1 MKLGEIA
8 RVARGV
14 VTGNSSVFIM
24 SRERARELGIETFVK
39 PILGGA
45 RDLPKGESQVA
56 RDGESREVVLLASRR
71 DVEEHPKLKA
81 YLGQHEPRLA
91 SVRIAPIAA
100 TYVGVPRF
108 VFNPDGLVIT
118 NALYTVTPR
127 QNLSE
132 KETLQ
137 LVERLN
143 RAVANRKKTHFSE
156 RLTPR
161 QFDAIEV
168 EWTP

>member
-14 VTGNSSVFIM
+14 VTGNRDVFIM
-24 SRERARELGIETFVK
+24 SRDRARELGIETFVK

-56 RDGESREVVLLASRR
+56 RDDETRSVVLLASRR
-71 DVEEHPKLKA
+71 DVEQHPKLKA
-81 YLGQHEPRLA
+81 YLGELEPRLA

-100 TYVGVPRF
+100 TYVGIPRF
-108 VFNPDGLVIT
+108 VHNPDGLVIT

-137 LVERLN
+137 LVDRLN
-143 RAVANRKKTHFSE
+143 RAMEKRKKTRFAD

-161 QFDAIEV
+161 QFDAIELD
-168 EWTP
+168 

>member
-14 VTGNSSVFIM
+14 VTGNRNVFIM
-24 SRERARELGIETFVK
+24 TRARSHELGIEAFVK
-39 PILGGA
+39 SILGGA
-45 RDLPKGESQVA
+45 RDFPTGDSQEA
-56 RDGESREVVLLASRR
+56 RDDESRNVVLLASRR
-71 DVEEHPKLKA
+71 DVEQHPKLKA
-81 YLGQHEPRLA
+81 YLGELEPKLA

-100 TYVGVPRF
+100 TYVGIPRF
-108 VFNPDGLVIT
+108 VHNPDGLVIT

-137 LVERLN
+137 LVHRLNSAMQKRKKTRFAERLN
-143 RAVANRKKTHFSE
+143 
-156 RLTPR
+156 PR
-161 QFDAIEV
+161 QFDLIELD
-168 EWTP
+168 